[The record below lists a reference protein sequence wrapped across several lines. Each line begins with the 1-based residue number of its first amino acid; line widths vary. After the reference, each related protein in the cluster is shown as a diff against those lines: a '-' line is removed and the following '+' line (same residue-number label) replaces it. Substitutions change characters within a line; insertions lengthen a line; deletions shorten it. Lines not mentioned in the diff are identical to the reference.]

1 VKNLAVDL
9 YLPANDFGVR
19 RLRPLLSILPL
30 LLTASAAMAVDY
42 RWTSSYAQGTLEA
55 IIHNR
60 NDSSVTIYCPEGQE
74 DTTPGMFIE
83 VTRIKPRAGES
94 VTVQIVVDG
103 DSHAFALQEIQYLA
117 NSNVE
122 KLHFFALV
130 DALVASKQKSFVVE
144 FPKYQTAETFSLLDA
159 RKSLGDGKKSI
170 LAGCGGNER

>member
-1 VKNLAVDL
+1 M
-9 YLPANDFGVR
+9 R
-19 RLRPLLSILPL
+19 RLRPLLSILPLPLTPL

-55 IIHNR
+55 ISHNR
-60 NDSSVTIYCPEGQE
+60 NDSSVTIYCPEGQN

-83 VTRIKPRAGES
+83 VKRIKPKAGES

-103 DSHAFALQEIQYLA
+103 DSHAFALQEIRYLA
-117 NSNVE
+117 NSNSE
-122 KLHFFALV
+122 KLNFFALV

-144 FPKYQTAETFSLLDA
+144 FPKYETAETFSLLDA
-159 RKSLGDGKKSI
+159 RKSLGEGKKSI